1 MKAQTRNWIA
11 ILGVV
16 IVAIAVVLLWPPRDP
31 LAGVETVAIRV
42 GDEPPQSGSVHFED
56 ELRVV
61 LDHRNIRIVSDETS
75 ADVVL
80 SLDDFRVN
88 LGDIQISLT
97 DGTLRGEA
105 SAECTLTDLE
115 SGREHIMDFHLVI
128 ENGDVRA
135 SLTARRF
142 WEFWK

>member
-1 MKAQTRNWIA
+1 MLG
-11 ILGVV
+11 IL

-31 LAGVETVAIRV
+31 LADVDTVAIRV
-42 GDEPPQSGSVHFED
+42 GNDPPASGSVQFED

-61 LDHRNIRIVSDETS
+61 LDNRNIRIVSDESS

-80 SLDDFRVN
+80 SLDEFRVN

-97 DGTLRGEA
+97 DGSLRGEA
-105 SAECTLTDLE
+105 SAECTLTNLE
-115 SGREHIMDFHLVI
+115 TGREHVMDFHLSI

-135 SLTARRF
+135 SLKARRF
-142 WEFWK
+142 WEIWK